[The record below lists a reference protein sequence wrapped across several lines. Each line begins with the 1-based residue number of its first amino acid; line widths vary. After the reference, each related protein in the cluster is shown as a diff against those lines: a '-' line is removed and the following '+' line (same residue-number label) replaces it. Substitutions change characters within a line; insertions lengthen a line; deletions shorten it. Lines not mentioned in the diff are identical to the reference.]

1 MPKLSSKKK
10 GSFKKKGVTKLSGK
24 NRKSFKNKG
33 VTKLSGKNN
42 KNVSMGKLARAFSVA
57 NQGEALLRIIKRILN
72 SGDSSKNIDKK
83 LKKELGRL
91 PLFKG
96 IQNRDDVS
104 EKLLKMA
111 QDFGKERSEELQK
124 CSIKQ
129 SGYRETQDFYN
140 DLITKLDDLG
150 IEAMDTSTN
159 STNNSN

>member
-10 GSFKKKGVTKLSGK
+10 GSFKKKGISLKKKKGQ
-24 NRKSFKNKG
+24 SFKKKKG
-33 VTKLSGKNN
+33 HTKLSGKNN
-42 KNVSMGKLARAFSVA
+42 KNISMGKLARAFSVA

-72 SGDSSKNIDKK
+72 SSKNIDKK

-104 EKLLKMA
+104 EKLLQMA

-129 SGYRETQDFYN
+129 SGYRETQEFYN
-140 DLITKLDDLG
+140 NLITEFDYLG
-150 IEAMDTSTN
+150 MEAMDTSTN